1 MGLLCQLATME
12 NNMVN
17 KHIALFNAL
26 RPVSLGF
33 DNLFDHFENV
43 LEGNLNPSFPFYN
56 IVKGNDNKYTIELAL
71 AGYNKKDIEISF
83 ENNILTV
90 KSVKEE
96 YEKNIDVLYKG
107 IAKRYFSKA
116 FTIAD
121 DVVVKDAELKDGLL
135 KIDLEKI
142 VPEAKKARVISVK

>member
-1 MGLLCQLATME
+1 
-12 NNMVN
+12 MVN
-17 KHIALFNAL
+17 KHIAFFNAL

-33 DNLFDHFENV
+33 DDLFDHFENV
-43 LEGNLNPSFPFYN
+43 LEGNLNSSFPFYN
-56 IVKGNDNKYTIELAL
+56 IVKGKDNKYTIELAL
-71 AGYNKKDIEISF
+71 AGYSKKDIEISF

-142 VPEAKKARVISVK
+142 VPESKKARVISVK

>member
-1 MGLLCQLATME
+1 
-12 NNMVN
+12 MVN

-56 IVKGNDNKYTIELAL
+56 IVKQDNNKYTIELAL
-71 AGYNKKDIEISF
+71 AGYSKKDIEISF

-142 VPEAKKARVISVK
+142 VPESKKARVISVR

>member
-1 MGLLCQLATME
+1 
-12 NNMVN
+12 MVN

-26 RPVSLGF
+26 RPVALGF
-33 DNLFDHFENV
+33 DSLFDHFENV

-56 IVKGNDNKYTIELAL
+56 ITKGNDNKYTIELAL
-71 AGYNKKDIEISF
+71 AGYSKKDIEISF

-142 VPEAKKARVISVK
+142 VPESKKARVISVR

>member
-1 MGLLCQLATME
+1 
-12 NNMVN
+12 MVN

-33 DNLFDHFENV
+33 DDLFDHFENV
-43 LEGNLNPSFPFYN
+43 LEGNLNSSFPFYN
-56 IVKGNDNKYTIELAL
+56 IVKGKDNKYTIELAL
-71 AGYNKKDIEISF
+71 AGYSKKDIEINF

-142 VPEAKKARVISVK
+142 VPESKKARVISVK